1 MKDIEEVLRRKRVQ
15 FEQLRKQIELLQEAS
30 DKLRAVAPL
39 LAETESDDEGT
50 VLTEVEED
58 RKHAAAVGA
67 GGQPTPAPTNP
78 GRSPIPR
85 WP

>member
-1 MKDIEEVLRRKRVQ
+1 MKDIEEVLRRKRAQ

-39 LAETESDDEGT
+39 LTECESDEDGT

-58 RKHAAAVGA
+58 RKAAAAGA
-67 GGQPTPAPTNP
+67 AGQPTPAPTNP
-78 GRSPIPR
+78 GRSTIPR